1 MTTPLPSG
9 KSGYFASTRAPRYSI
24 LFALPLLIAYEGLAA
39 LLATPEGG
47 MRNGA
52 DALFRN
58 AFTFAAGEYGPAIFM
73 TAVALLGVGL
83 VARDMRRSR
92 DGLRKEYFFGMF
104 AESVVLAIGFG
115 LVIGTI
121 TAQLLGAVHLLAAG
135 APTDLAKMPWS
146 VRLMLSLGA
155 GLYEELFFRVVLVS
169 GLTALGLTV
178 FGWSRRTSVLV
189 SVFASALIFSAF
201 HYIPPYGDQFQIASF
216 TFRFLSGL
224 AFSALYVVRGF
235 GITAW
240 THALYDAFLLLF

>member
-9 KSGYFASTRAPRYSI
+9 KGGYFASTRAPRYSI
-24 LFALPLLIAYEGLAA
+24 LFALPLLLAYEGLAA
-39 LLATPEGG
+39 FLATPQGG

-52 DALFRN
+52 DVLLRG
-58 AFTFAAGEYGPAIFM
+58 AFSAAMGAYGPAIFM
-73 TAVALLGVGL
+73 AAVVLLGVGL
-83 VARDMRRSR
+83 VVSDMRRSR
-92 DGLRKEYFFGMF
+92 DSLRGRYFALMA
-104 AESVVLAIGFG
+104 AEAALLAVGFG
-115 LVIGTI
+115 LVIGTL

-135 APTDLAKMPWS
+135 APTDLASMPWS
-146 VRLMLSLGA
+146 TRLMLSLGA

-169 GLTALGLTV
+169 GLTALGVSAL
-178 FGWSRRTSVLV
+178 GWNRRTAVLV
-189 SVFASALIFSAF
+189 AVVSSAFIFSAF
-201 HYIPPYGDQFQIASF
+201 HYIPPYGDRLELASF